1 MATDFEDEDQG
12 SGRSL
17 RERLEAEIARN
28 KKLSAS
34 LAQRVS
40 QQFRFVTADDL
51 AGVDVDELEKMAN
64 EIERRKSEER
74 SQILRSALEDQGLPA
89 DQLDEAVK
97 RLVGSESADAGEPAL
112 DAATARVASLGKLQG
127 TTPASKPAEGLW
139 GAAKIRAAVGSK

>member
-1 MATDFEDEDQG
+1 MASDFDEDQE

-28 KKLSAS
+28 KKLAAS

-40 QQFRFVTADDL
+40 QQFKFVSADEL
-51 AGVDVDELEKMAN
+51 AGVEVDEMEKTAA
-64 EIERRKSEER
+64 EIERRKTEER
-74 SQILRSALEDQGLPA
+74 TSILRSALEDQGLPA

-97 RLVGSESADAGEPAL
+97 RLVGSESATTVEPVT